1 MRKIQEDNLPNEDIT
16 QLLTALQH
24 LGIVR
29 VGKLRAH
36 WLLYEK
42 PYHVFE
48 ESILGLLADLLLA
61 LATMARVSGADVVII
76 EDGRVEFKRA
86 GRTVASFIV
95 ASGNGHRDAAAR
107 FGVGSVSSS
116 CTFVSSVSRLTKGF
130 GKKASPSGSRNDL
143 AAPDTNSTLMSG
155 RSALICRYAEMPSIH
170 VLAANSASAVN
181 S

>member
-86 GRTVASFIV
+86 GRTVASFHCCFWER
-95 ASGNGHRDAAAR
+95 SSRRRCTLWSR
-107 FGVGSVSSS
+107 FRKQ
-116 CTFVSSVSRLTKGF
+116 FLHFREQRIQIDEGF
-130 GKKASPSGSRNDL
+130 R
-143 AAPDTNSTLMSG
+143 
-155 RSALICRYAEMPSIH
+155 
-170 VLAANSASAVN
+170 
-181 S
+181 